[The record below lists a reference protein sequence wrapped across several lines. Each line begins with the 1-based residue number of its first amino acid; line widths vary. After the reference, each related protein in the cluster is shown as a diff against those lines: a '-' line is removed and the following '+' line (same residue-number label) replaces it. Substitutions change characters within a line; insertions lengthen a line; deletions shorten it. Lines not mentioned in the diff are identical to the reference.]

1 MRQEGDVYK
10 MDATAKIWYLWN
22 GEKQTGPFSTV
33 AMKKSIAA
41 GKLKA
46 DRLVF
51 RDGYEDWKELSA
63 TELWTTRSVT
73 PPSIPRP
80 TKKVARQT
88 STDRKLHD
96 GTIAVLEMGS
106 NCLLTLT
113 DKHLRGQFLRLV
125 VNRDHTQSTI
135 KDQID
140 VLLNAVAGYS
150 LIFVDKSYKR
160 GMAVIGGSVIAIWG
174 GWFCSSHELQSYMGL
189 PIVVGILWGVIGW
202 LMNPDSHIF
211 QLNIMGSKTMIPV
224 AKAYYTVVRDFI
236 NKLQNAKIAY
246 DQTM

>member
-1 MRQEGDVYK
+1 MTD
-10 MDATAKIWYLWN
+10 TAEKIWYLWD
-22 GEKQTGPFSTV
+22 GEKQTGPFSTD
-33 AMKKSIAA
+33 AMRKSIAA

-51 RDGYEDWKELSA
+51 RDGYGDWKELSS

-73 PPSIPRP
+73 PPPIPHP
-80 TKKVARQT
+80 TKKVTRQA
-88 STDRKLHD
+88 SMGRKLHD

-106 NCLLTLT
+106 NCILTLT

-125 VNRDHTQSTI
+125 ENRDHTQSTI

-160 GMAVIGGSVIAIWG
+160 GMAVIIGSVIAIGG
-174 GWFCSSHELQSYMGL
+174 GWFCSSHELQSHMWL

-202 LMNPDSHIF
+202 LMNPDSYIF

-246 DQTM
+246 EQTM